1 MHLQKSKKI
10 FIYFFLFLI
19 FGTINNKNINNIKI
33 KELSKIY
40 IQGLDTESE
49 LILENNL
56 KRLKIK
62 NLFFLDKYE
71 IEKTIKS
78 NDLVEK
84 FSVFKN
90 YPYNLI
96 VKIDKTKFLARV
108 KKNSDNFFLGSNGRL
123 IKTSVLDDNLPF
135 IYGNFINKN
144 FFELK
149 RAIDDS
155 DLNYN
160 TIDEFFSFKSGR
172 WDIKTKNGILIK
184 LPRDDLKKNIDL
196 SIKLLSE
203 DNEKKIKEIDLRQKN
218 QIIING

>member
-184 LPRDDLKKNIDL
+184 LPRDDLKKYIDL